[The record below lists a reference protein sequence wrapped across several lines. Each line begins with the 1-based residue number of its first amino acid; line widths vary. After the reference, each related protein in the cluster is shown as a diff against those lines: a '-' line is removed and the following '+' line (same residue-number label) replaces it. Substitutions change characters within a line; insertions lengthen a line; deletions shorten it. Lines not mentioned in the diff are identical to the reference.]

1 MNCITEETAMIYAEG
16 ELTLVEARDVEGHLT
31 ECLVCQELIRTLR
44 EENAAIASVFHDKA
58 PDRRL
63 LTMGHLAGSIAASL
77 TVAVPAQWLVTRISE
92 AGMWVNYIAG
102 LPFEIAFRA
111 LRTLAA
117 LALLLAIMQIAAPAM
132 TRRGGSGAVV
142 IANQETIADSVIAT
156 GDTVLVES
164 RIEGNLYMFGRSV
177 EIRGQVNGDVIAAGQ
192 EVRITGNVSGN
203 VMAGA
208 ESISIG
214 GHVGGNLYAGGR
226 NVHVE
231 KGGQVDLEVLAGAET
246 VTVEGTIGR
255 SLTAGSATAVIAGV
269 VGRGVTFGGNKV
281 LVRAGGKIGGDI
293 KAEVDDRNNVQVE
306 PGATVSGKVDVTM
319 RPEAGSPWARPGTY
333 IWELVVLA
341 GAFLVGWLMSAAFP
355 AFFAGTIRSVPSWAS
370 AGFGFVALV
379 VTPVAAVV
387 LCITLIGIPLAV
399 GTVFLYVAGLYLAK
413 ILVGAYLGRELLEAK
428 NESGLPTLAGLLAG
442 LAILQVLFLVPY
454 AGGIL
459 RLAVLCLGLGAFAV
473 QMPRQVR

>member
-16 ELTLVEARDVEGHLT
+16 ELTPAEARGVEGHLAG
-31 ECLVCQELIRTLR
+31 CRACRELIGTLR
-44 EENAAIASVFHDKA
+44 EENAALAAIFHDKPA
-58 PDRRL
+58 NRPLRAFV
-63 LTMGHLAGSIAASL
+63 HLAGSLAASL
-77 TVAVPAQWLVTRISE
+77 TVALPAQWVVARISE
-92 AGMWVNYIAG
+92 AGMLANYIAS

-142 IANQETIADSVIAT
+142 ITSQETIADSVIAT
-156 GDTVLVES
+156 GDTVLIEGK
-164 RIEGNLYMFGRSV
+164 IEGNLYMFGRSV
-177 EIRGQVNGDVIAAGQ
+177 EIRGQVNGDVVAAGQ
-192 EVRITGNVSGN
+192 EVRISGNVTGNV
-203 VMAGA
+203 MTGA
-208 ESISIG
+208 ESISVS

-246 VTVEGTIGR
+246 VTIEGAIGR
-255 SLTAGSATAVIAGV
+255 SLTAGSATAVVAGV

-281 LVRAGGKIGGDI
+281 LVRAGGRVGGDI

-306 PGATVSGKVDVTM
+306 PGASVAGKVDVTT
-319 RPEAGSPWARPGTY
+319 RPQASSPWARPGTY
-333 IWELVVLA
+333 IWELAVLA
-341 GAFLVGWLMSAAFP
+341 GAFLVGWLLIATVP
-355 AFFAGTIRSVPSWAS
+355 GFFAGAIRSVPSWAS
-370 AGFGFVALV
+370 AGFGFVALI
-379 VTPVAAVV
+379 VAPIAAIV

-413 ILVGAYLGRELLEAK
+413 ILVGAYLGRELIRAK
-428 NESGLPTLAGLLAG
+428 NETGLPTLAGLLVG
-442 LAILQVLFLVPY
+442 LVILQILFLVPF

-459 RLAVLCLGLGAFAV
+459 RLAVVCLGLGALAL
-473 QMPRQVR
+473 QVRRPAH